1 MLDQD
6 VRRQLARQG
15 RLWLLSL
22 VCATAGAATVW
33 QTDSL
38 AYGILAFLATVAV
51 LGPILWAYERS
62 RERRPRRR
70 SR

>member
-1 MLDQD
+1 MVDQD

-22 VCATAGAATVW
+22 VFATAGALMVW
-33 QTDSL
+33 RTDNL
-38 AYGILAFLATVAV
+38 GYGILAFLATVAV
-51 LGPILWAYERS
+51 LGAILWAYERS
-62 RERRPRRR
+62 RRPSPRR

>member
-1 MLDQD
+1 MVDQD

-22 VCATAGAATVW
+22 VCATAGALTVW

-38 AYGILAFLATVAV
+38 GYGILAVLAAVAV

-62 RERRPRRR
+62 RRPSPRRR

>member
-22 VCATAGAATVW
+22 VCATVGAVTVW

-38 AYGILAFLATVAV
+38 PYGILACLATVAV
-51 LGPILWAYERS
+51 LGPLLWAYERS
-62 RERRPRRR
+62 RRPVPRRR

>member
-1 MLDQD
+1 MLDQA

-22 VCATAGAATVW
+22 VCATVGAVTVW

-38 AYGILAFLATVAV
+38 AYGILAFLATVVV
-51 LGPILWAYERS
+51 LGSILWAY
-62 RERRPRRR
+62 
-70 SR
+70 